1 MQVKKT
7 RLKELLSGIHN
18 TRKSMDDLSTKEL
31 VAFWYQF
38 SENKFYV
45 KLTAKLA
52 KLVIAQFPAE
62 KKKYT
67 KTFKVN

>member
-1 MQVKKT
+1 
-7 RLKELLSGIHN
+7 
-18 TRKSMDDLSTKEL
+18 MDDLSTKEL

-45 KLTAKLA
+45 KLTAKL
-52 KLVIAQFPAE
+52 VIAQFPAE